1 MVHSAVTDDAS
12 HVDRAEIRIEILDF
26 QRPFAGEG
34 VLQAAG
40 GGPSDLRVSDIVT
53 IATPISVVAMSF
65 RNIDIRV
72 GVYRAAVAGNADAY
86 ERGSD
91 R

>member
-1 MVHSAVTDDAS
+1 MIHSAVTDDAS

-34 VLQAAG
+34 VLQAGG
-40 GGPSDLRVSDIVT
+40 GGPSDLRVTDIVT

-65 RNIDIRV
+65 PNVDIRI
-72 GVYRAAVAGNADAY
+72 GVYRGAVTENADA
-86 ERGSD
+86 
-91 R
+91 